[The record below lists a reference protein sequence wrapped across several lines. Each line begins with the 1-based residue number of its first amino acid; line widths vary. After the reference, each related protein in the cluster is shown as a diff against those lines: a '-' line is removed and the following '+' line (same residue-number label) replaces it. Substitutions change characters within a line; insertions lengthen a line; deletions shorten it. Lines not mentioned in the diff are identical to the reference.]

1 MWEVCVLLSRR
12 LSCYPVFTR
21 CLRGCSEA
29 RAVYLSWGWRGRR
42 APQHLSPRISRSP
55 SSSTFLFT
63 NAKMR
68 VAIWQ
73 RKVKS
78 QFIVSVKLWIK
89 WIHYPCCCADV
100 EELQQLPPEHFRF
113 TTYFATTTPQP
124 NTCFW
129 CYYPNK
135 GIRKTSLT
143 KITLYIRDY
152 LYQISFLCKKLILRP
167 NKDFDVK

>member
-78 QFIVSVKLWIK
+78 QFIVFVKLWIK

-100 EELQQLPPEHFRF
+100 EELQHPAPSWTFPFCNVFCNSYPKTNSCFLW
-113 TTYFATTTPQP
+113 YDFAR
-124 NTCFW
+124 
-129 CYYPNK
+129 
-135 GIRKTSLT
+135 G
-143 KITLYIRDY
+143 
-152 LYQISFLCKKLILRP
+152 FLRLLSSIKA
-167 NKDFDVK
+167 VT